1 MITKK
6 FSRYTKHQRIALV
19 WIDIMQIL
27 ISLLAITFILVA
39 MFVTQDT
46 LNIWTFIIGL
56 AGIISLAEIIVR
68 KTIKKQ
74 SYLYGIFLNIY
85 KNRNPFLSPTQKQKE
100 ICMFIE
106 QNIPEN
112 KKALIYGIANSGK
125 TSAVFMSLFKY
136 KKDQYLL
143 QQLTCPESVIYIDC
157 KSNKEEIVDFFCKF
171 NMQNNE
177 ILIIDNIETMGNS
190 FIRGILQTISN
201 ATGNFILIADTKQ
214 LEGNNISD
222 FGFTYLLDDST
233 ALTEQNKYSF
243 EQFYNKMIDDEKKVF
258 IVIFYIALSVT
269 LVPIED
275 IAVIFDYEFT
285 MHRLKQILKSLL
297 DYGLVKYFPF
307 NHEYLILLNRIQI
320 YTGQK
325 TFWDTSQQEIA
336 LSLLEKSQKYPES
349 IWFGLVH
356 LPYDKIVNLNKEKK
370 EEIFNKAL
378 KCGNYLTLYN
388 FLQAELNYNPNKEGL
403 FLYESGTLYF
413 YNNKQERA
421 FEYFNSLVN
430 NTIDDN
436 EKNVL
441 MLHLI
446 EATHGDV
453 SFSTIQNIQKYIAIL
468 SASDNIFSLYAAY
481 WKLHID
487 SEKGILCLESYEI
500 LLNSLLESSPAVAH
514 SRVHAEL
521 IKRCYTDIIRIHHIL
536 NLMPSTRLTENFS
549 CFMVR
554 NYDEKMQRYYDELY
568 VHANTLHYLTLMDNI
583 LKNQSC
589 EETFSDAVIHY
600 NNAVKYGW
608 ENQKSVSASELK
620 RIDLLLFAE
629 HSLDE
634 YDDYKLTIEKF
645 LTNAEIN
652 KVSLHVAYCKTLLA
666 KLCMVKTLNDSKS
679 YLSTNKKNKLSKIQ
693 TYLRESKKIYRS
705 FSNDY
710 GVFRID
716 FLDLIYQFAQATQKD
731 ERESR
736 LNKIADILEG
746 HQEYQREE
754 AILKFLRSKLEQN
767 EYVHMNIH
775 AIIKAYP
782 IIMQ

>member
-1 MITKK
+1 MN
-6 FSRYTKHQRIALV
+6 FF
-19 WIDIMQIL
+19 
-27 ISLLAITFILVA
+27 LL
-39 MFVTQDT
+39 
-46 LNIWTFIIGL
+46 
-56 AGIISLAEIIVR
+56 
-68 KTIKKQ
+68 
-74 SYLYGIFLNIY
+74 
-85 KNRNPFLSPTQKQKE
+85 PTQKQKE

-106 QNIPEN
+106 KNMSEN
-112 KKALIYGIANSGK
+112 KKALVYGNANSGK

-143 QQLTCPESVIYIDC
+143 QQLACPESAIYIDC

-177 ILIIDNIETMGNS
+177 ILIVDNIETMGNS
-190 FIRGILQTISN
+190 FIRGMLQTIST
-201 ATGNFILIADTKQ
+201 ATGNFILIADTRQ
-214 LEGNNISD
+214 LDDENLSD

-233 ALTEQNKYSF
+233 ALTKQDKYSF
-243 EQFYNKMIDDEKKVF
+243 EQYYNKMVDDEKKVF
-258 IVIFYIALSVT
+258 IVIFYISLSVT

-275 IAVIFDYEFT
+275 IASIFKHEFT
-285 MHRLKQILKSLL
+285 SHRLKQILKSLL
-297 DYGLVKYFPF
+297 DYGLVKRFPF
-307 NHEYLILLNRIQI
+307 EHEYLILLNRTQI

-336 LSLLEKSQKYPES
+336 LLLLEKSKRYPES
-349 IWFGLVH
+349 IWLSLIH
-356 LPYDKIVNLNKEKK
+356 LPYDKIANINKHKK
-370 EEIFNKAL
+370 KEIFNNAL

-388 FLQAELNYNPNKEGL
+388 LLQEELVYNPNKEGL
-403 FLYESGTLYF
+403 FLYEAGILCF
-413 YNNKQERA
+413 YNSKQERA
-421 FEYFNSLVN
+421 FGYFNCLVN
-430 NTIDDN
+430 NTINDN
-436 EKNVL
+436 EKNVV

-453 SFSTIQNIQKYIAIL
+453 SFSTIQNIQKYIEIL
-468 SASDNIFSLYAAY
+468 SASDNIFSLYATY

-487 SEKGILCLESYEI
+487 SEKGIFCLEAYKV
-500 LLNSLLESSPAVAH
+500 LLDSLLESSPAAAH

-536 NLMPSTRLTENFS
+536 NSMLSTRLTENFS
-549 CFMVR
+549 CFMEKK
-554 NYDEKMQRYYDELY
+554 YDEKMHRYYDELY

-583 LKNQSC
+583 LKNRPC
-589 EETFSDAVIHY
+589 EETFSNAVSHY
-600 NNAVKYGW
+600 NKAVKYGW

-634 YDDYKLTIEKF
+634 YDDYKVTIEKF

-666 KLCMVKTLNDSKS
+666 KLCMIKNLNDSNS
-679 YLSTNKKNKLSKIQ
+679 YLSTNKKNKLSKIK
-693 TYLRESKKIYRS
+693 TYLRESKKIYKS

-731 ERESR
+731 ERESI
-736 LNKIADILEG
+736 LNKIADILEKR
-746 HQEYQREE
+746 QEYQREI